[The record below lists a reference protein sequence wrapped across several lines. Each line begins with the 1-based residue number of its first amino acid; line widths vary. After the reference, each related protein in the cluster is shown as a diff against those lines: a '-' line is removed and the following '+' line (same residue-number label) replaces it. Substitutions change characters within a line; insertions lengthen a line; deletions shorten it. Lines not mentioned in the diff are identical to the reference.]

1 MKLKYINDKP
11 RRSIGKKRDD
21 LIKMCNTKIFC
32 FMDDDDIYFPT
43 YLSHSYEVMKK
54 NNALCVG
61 SDKMLFCMTD
71 KNYDIHAIDCG
82 NTKRLIHEATL
93 MMTKKYYRASCRF
106 QDSSQ
111 GEGANIFTGHE
122 SRVALSDIRQVMCCV
137 QHGANTIDKLQ
148 FAKENN
154 KLPTELSE
162 ELINILKQIL
172 K

>member
-1 MKLKYINDKP
+1 
-11 RRSIGKKRDD
+11 
-21 LIKMCNTKIFC
+21 
-32 FMDDDDIYFPT
+32 MDDDDIYFPT
-43 YLSHSYEVMKK
+43 YLSHSYEVMKN

-61 SDKMLFCMTD
+61 SDKMIFCMTD

-106 QDSSQ
+106 HDSSQ

-122 SRVALSDIRQVMCCV
+122 KKVALSDIRQVMCCV
-137 QHGANTIDKLQ
+137 QHGENTIDKLQ
-148 FAKENN
+148 FAKEQN

-162 ELINILKQIL
+162 EMINILNQIL
-172 K
+172 KK